1 MLEDL
6 EKYHGTVLVWAGLG
20 GGSISLPYLAH
31 EAFDRVEPIE
41 ELELTLRDV
50 AGNTP
55 EILVPGSDPVP
66 SYEIC
71 TEGGLTKLVL
81 RNVGLYTVVAFG

>member
-41 ELELTLRDV
+41 ELELSIRAYNCLMR
-50 AGNTP
+50 AGIST
-55 EILVPGSDPVP
+55 VG
-66 SYEIC
+66 
-71 TEGGLTKLVL
+71 KLQATDDEDL
-81 RNVGLYTVVAFG
+81 RNIRNLGRKK